1 MIMGTLSSLMAQ
13 KCGCIDMAIIYHL
26 GIKKG
31 STTWTVPI
39 YDNKAE
45 AGSAY
50 SYIKYGGK
58 SGYIPLCSTS
68 DSRATGG
75 RVKEHTG
82 SEFAIA
88 ISGAPP
94 YTKKT
99 YSNPGTYSFT
109 VPAGVTKLR
118 CEIAG
123 AGGGGGSGKYWY
135 GSDDSDLNEYGNA
148 GGKGGNGNKWNGTFT
163 VSPGNTIT
171 ITVGSGGAGGSKPT
185 VNLSNKGSSGGSS
198 SCNGTTSGGGAG
210 GKGGTS
216 SGAGTAGANSGN
228 GKGGAGGA
236 GGAGNSGKR
245 GAGSR
250 GNNGWVIIEYGMG
263 VQ

>member
-1 MIMGTLSSLMAQ
+1 MAT
-13 KCGCIDMAIIYHL
+13 IYHL

-39 YDNKAE
+39 YDNTAE

-82 SEFAIA
+82 SELAIS

-123 AGGGGGSGKYWY
+123 AGGGGGSGIFWH
-135 GSDDSDLNEYGNA
+135 DDGATDGRA

-171 ITVGSGGAGGSKPT
+171 ITVGSGGAGGSKPKIT
-185 VNLSNKGSSGGSS
+185 NSNNGSSGGSS
-198 SCNGTTSGGGAG
+198 SCNGTTSGGGEG
-210 GKGGTS
+210 GKGGTYH
-216 SGAGTAGANSGN
+216 GAGAAGANSGN

-236 GGAGNSGKR
+236 GGSSDG

>member
-1 MIMGTLSSLMAQ
+1 MIMGTLCFLMVQ

-39 YDNKAE
+39 YDNTAE

-75 RVKEHTG
+75 RVKEDSG
-82 SEFAIA
+82 SEFAIS

-123 AGGGGGSGKYWY
+123 AGGGGGSGKYWNDES
-135 GSDDSDLNEYGNA
+135 GPRGTV

-171 ITVGSGGAGGSKPT
+171 ITVGSGGAGGSKPKI
-185 VNLSNKGSSGGSS
+185 NLSNAGSSGGSS
-198 SCNGTTSGGGAG
+198 SCNGTTSGGGEG

-216 SGAGTAGANSGN
+216 RGAGAAGANSGN
-228 GKGGAGGA
+228 GNGGAGGA
-236 GGAGNSGKR
+236 GGSSVG

>member
-1 MIMGTLSSLMAQ
+1 MVQ

-39 YDNKAE
+39 YDNTAE

-82 SEFAIA
+82 SELAIS

-123 AGGGGGSGKYWY
+123 AGGGGGSGLFWN
-135 GSDDSDLNEYGNA
+135 DDDTGRTDSSA

-198 SCNGTTSGGGAG
+198 SCNGTTSGGGEG
-210 GKGGTS
+210 GKGGTFR
-216 SGAGTAGANSGN
+216 GAGAAGANSGN
-228 GKGGAGGA
+228 GNGGAGGA
-236 GGAGNSGKR
+236 GGSSVG